1 MSFSK
6 LLLILN
12 CTCEQASRLV
22 SESLDRELTASERWA
37 VRMHLFV
44 CAPCRK
50 VTKQLRQMR
59 KALTDLPKDI
69 RQAMSQEAATLSPAA
84 KQRIADSMRNSQ

>member
-12 CTCEQASRLV
+12 CTCEQASQLM
-22 SESLDRELTASERWA
+22 SEALDRQLTASERWA

-50 VTKQLRQMR
+50 ALKQLRQIR
-59 KALTDLPKDI
+59 QALTDLPKDV

-84 KQRIADSMRNSQ
+84 KQRIADSMRDSQ